1 MDQDRC
7 CLCFS
12 VKTGV
17 WIIGAL
23 EIISMVE
30 DIYNGLVYKMIA
42 QFLLSLI
49 ITAIFCVLFLFM
61 MVSPTG
67 DTYKLR
73 NSVFFYYLIALTI
86 IPVVIT
92 LMGIFGIGFDIVTPI
107 CNEIKEQVKKKD
119 ESQSVDNCK
128 PWTQAG
134 LGFFI
139 LFFTMI
145 RLYFSYILKKYAD

>member
-1 MDQDRC
+1 
-7 CLCFS
+7 
-12 VKTGV
+12 
-17 WIIGAL
+17 
-23 EIISMVE
+23 
-30 DIYNGLVYKMIA
+30 
-42 QFLLSLI
+42 
-49 ITAIFCVLFLFM
+49 

-119 ESQSVDNCK
+119 ESQNVDNCK
-128 PWTQAG
+128 PWTQGA
-134 LGFFI
+134 LGFII